1 VITSVAK
8 AWWNRRY
15 PNWVAE
21 VALRYLP
28 VAEAIR
34 QNPPQGLILEVGV
47 NCSGLT
53 TYLPLP
59 VVGVDSVMGTA
70 RPPLVTPILA
80 WGQALP
86 FQGESFDYAVCMD
99 TLEHVEDSERGL
111 VLAELLRV
119 TKRRVYLGC
128 PMGAAAEQQDRELQ
142 RYYRKHNGG
151 SFLFLEEHV
160 ANGLPRL
167 ETVLEEI
174 QELARQSGRLIK
186 VYYEGNLN
194 LVIHR
199 LLIRLW
205 MRPDPVG
212 YALHR
217 LAVVSVHLRRWLNVG
232 PCYRQIVVVDFEPR
246 GQ

>member
-8 AWWNRRY
+8 SWWNRRY

-21 VALRYLP
+21 SALRYLP

-86 FQGESFDYAVCMD
+86 FVGKSFDYTVCMD
-99 TLEHVEDSERGL
+99 TLEHVEDSERSL

-142 RYYRKHNGG
+142 RYHRKHNGG
-151 SFLFLEEHV
+151 SFPFLDEHV

-174 QELARQSGRLIK
+174 QELARRSGCLIN
-186 VYYEGNLN
+186 VYCEGNLN

-205 MRPDPVG
+205 MRPDPIS

-217 LAVVSVHLRRWLNVG
+217 LAVVFVHLRRWLNVG
-232 PCYRQIVVVDFEPR
+232 SCYRQIVVVDFEAR

>member
-1 VITSVAK
+1 MITSVAK
-8 AWWNRRY
+8 TWWNRRY

-28 VAEAIR
+28 VVEAIR
-34 QNPPQGLILEVGV
+34 KQPPQGLILEVGV

-70 RPPLVTPILA
+70 RPPLVTPIVA

-86 FQGESFDYAVCMD
+86 FQRESFDYAVCMD
-99 TLEHVEDSERGL
+99 TLEHVEVSERHL
-111 VLAELLRV
+111 VLGELMRV

-128 PMGAAAEQQDRELQ
+128 PMGSAAEQQDRELQ

-151 SFLFLEEHV
+151 SFAFLDEHV

-167 ETVLEEI
+167 ETVLAEI
-174 QELARQSGRLIK
+174 QELERQSGRLIK
-186 VYYEGNLN
+186 IHCEANLN
-194 LVIHR
+194 LLIHR

-205 MRPDPVG
+205 MRTDPLS

-217 LAVVSVHLRRWLNVG
+217 LAVVFVHLRRWLNVG
-232 PCYRQIVVVDFEPR
+232 SCYRQIVVVDFEAHGR
-246 GQ
+246 